1 MEAVEWALRMI
12 QEYGWPTTIAAALA
26 VMWFRCTK
34 TRDEQEKRL
43 REIAKAATETMSVF
57 LDRYGR

>member
-1 MEAVEWALRMI
+1 MEAVEWALRII
-12 QEYGWPTTIAAALA
+12 QEHGWPTAMSAVLA

-43 REIAKAATETMSVF
+43 REIAEAATKTMSVF